1 MSKDNKPEKSFP
13 ERLKRWFKIERG
25 NFPGC
30 RYIRLTE
37 ELKTELGNESP
48 VAVRLKAIRELNE
61 VLISRKL
68 EEYGIEK
75 LWFLIQDL
83 LSLTCPAEHRHTT
96 LQMLTT
102 LTAGHDRLGPMRHVF
117 FNYISDNYQREDTKP
132 IFDFFREVIAE
143 GKQLEYIDEYVGP
156 FLLEWLP
163 GLLASPQA
171 ADALNL
177 VITLVK
183 FNSAYLDEP
192 VVTGYVTQVVLQL
205 HKAGSE
211 SEAFL
216 CLRVLDAVLAYS
228 YLPSS
233 ALPTF
238 ITALTRAVSMPEL
251 TLESWKIM
259 RNLLG
264 THLGNSGLCVL
275 CHLIRNNSDALMV
288 RGAIFFLTTA
298 LWGANK
304 VSSLDYKPAAVLPT
318 FREAANNG
326 HVLVVY
332 EVALSIQKLVSK
344 MYMELHLSSWEI
356 VLDTLSKLFEH
367 TVAMEEGH
375 EKQIILTLL
384 KDIMD
389 MIEQLIDLQQFG
401 GSSDKFFSLIN
412 LYSYLRPESSVLRL
426 LDHLAQGVDPL
437 RPHWLANLSTLLNQ
451 FFCRDHRPNV
461 RTKALAILADIY
473 NNNRHMHGAEMIRN
487 VICIQMEGIEAER
500 DVGVRTAAV
509 NLLVHI
515 ALTQRSYVVPDIL
528 NLLEKIVFAPYLN
541 KGDCVKV
548 VKESEAA
555 DIIAAV
561 AGLIRIFKKKLWQLP
576 SSYAIQTYGIL
587 LACLEQHYRYQSV
600 LQGVSRVRLKIFEMI
615 FEMRANARYQLGFP
629 RISGKGAEEEDRD
642 SIASLIP
649 PYSPYIVVDHKHGQ
663 RLDEAQREREYKG
676 GQNDATKEH
685 GDVFGKNSSALPT
698 VLPLDS
704 EAEVTHLSLTQAA
717 MTVIVA
723 MKKEKDWEVLRMILE
738 RVPQVLL
745 NKALILSRDGN
756 DIDYFAAALC
766 SLVTDKTLGLPETL
780 HNTPTKFTRSDF
792 QSYVFPVL
800 ATLASYH
807 MHLDSVIQQKVIKCL
822 ELGVLSRCAGPLCVS
837 ALTLCVLEMRDSMI
851 KLLREVMLNLSKITA
866 TVQNAQPILEF
877 LSTLLH
883 LPKVYASFVSD
894 QYMSIFAIAI
904 PYTNPFK
911 FNHYIVSLAYHVIS
925 MWFLKCRLPFRQ
937 AFVPFI
943 AKNLNMVVTTEEA
956 AARRRSAS
964 ASDQGRGGK
973 GDVDMMMFHNDLR
986 ETCLDLMS
994 RYTYSDFAPPT
1005 KRSAVSKM
1013 FVEEGQDQTWV
1024 LGSKIVTITTSGCS
1038 KRPLRNGLC
1047 AKCIE
1052 ICNIEKGVTV
1062 PEAVIPG
1069 GLSVHRRR
1077 HRSELHRTISH
1088 EIFIYKFS
1096 TQGRGGKGD
1105 VDMMMFHNDLRET
1118 CLDLMSRYT
1127 YSDFAP
1133 PTKRSAVSK
1142 MFVEEGQDQTWVLGS
1157 KIVTI
1162 TTSGCSKRPLRN
1174 GLCAKCIEICN
1185 IEKGVTVPEAVIP
1198 GGLSVHRRRHRS
1210 ELHRTISHE
1219 AKYMPQSK
1227 DDLHMR
1233 SAMRDSG
1240 DGLTPLIDQDDVGW
1254 SGDGLGESTNGYSS
1268 IDRLGF
1274 GLNVGPA
1281 SAPNSEDE
1289 KKVPHLCACWCF
1301 GWAEIFVR
1309 QPTGN
1314 MSWMIRLQ
1322 NPQVLTPGLRHH
1334 LQDISDLFTPTTSK
1348 ESSELSSLP
1357 MEDEQNEELLNQHF
1371 EDPRPRAFSGASDKT
1386 HDSDLGSRRDSSGC
1400 SSGAP
1405 SHASSDLLINA
1416 TDTGDDTRGSS
1427 PLTNTSTSGENPDDP
1442 RVPVQRCHSSPEMS
1456 EGVVAGGGETS
1467 QQPLNESEGKVPTSP
1482 STSPGPTETT
1492 PVAAVTRQ
1500 VKPKPRLESMTGGGS
1515 VGSISPPPV
1524 ASTRVRHTSAFQ
1536 TKNSGSN
1543 SSISSSS
1550 GLIGTSNTEE
1560 VDDSSP
1566 RPMRRDRGHTIS
1578 DMNPASRK
1586 LHGRATGAA
1595 KKKNSNKDI
1604 KGGISPGFVFLQLY
1618 YEGTPEYGKEL
1629 PHLLPTHQPEIQR
1642 AMRVLDLMR
1651 HQETHKIGVLY
1662 VAQNQTSEQEI
1673 LRNSC
1678 GSLRYMH
1685 FLQGLGTVLEL
1696 NSVSQDEV
1704 FLGGLDTKGNDG
1716 KLVCIWHD
1724 EVMQVVFHVAT
1735 MMPTKES
1742 DPNCNGKKRHIG
1754 NNYVTIV
1761 YNESGKPYNINTIK
1775 GQFNHTVVE
1784 IVPADYATNSVGVLG
1799 RPELMEFVGGSSD
1812 SRLVSDTN
1820 LPILVRQ
1827 LALHADLASTIWESL
1842 NRPPFNP
1849 YASNWV
1855 ERMRKIRKIRQM
1867 VVAENEAAANPAFHG
1882 FH

>member
-1 MSKDNKPEKSFP
+1 MALRGRECEVVWVWRCQGCADGACQSLLPRRYLIIQHLGLLGRFTPDDGARVYLLLVIERVIVLTCLYGKCFTMSKDNKPEKSFP

-367 TVAMEEGH
+367 T
-375 EKQIILTLL
+375 
-384 KDIMD
+384 DF
-389 MIEQLIDLQQFG
+389 LQ
-401 GSSDKFFSLIN
+401 
-412 LYSYLRPESSVLRL
+412 ESSVLRL

-964 ASDQGRGGK
+964 ASD
-973 GDVDMMMFHNDLR
+973 
-986 ETCLDLMS
+986 
-994 RYTYSDFAPPT
+994 
-1005 KRSAVSKM
+1005 
-1013 FVEEGQDQTWV
+1013 
-1024 LGSKIVTITTSGCS
+1024 
-1038 KRPLRNGLC
+1038 
-1047 AKCIE
+1047 
-1052 ICNIEKGVTV
+1052 
-1062 PEAVIPG
+1062 
-1069 GLSVHRRR
+1069 
-1077 HRSELHRTISH
+1077 
-1088 EIFIYKFS
+1088 
-1096 TQGRGGKGD
+1096 QGRGGKGD

-1867 VVAENEAAANPAFHG
+1867 VVAENEAQQTQHFMDFTDLTDPDKGDKGRGGGSGYWHQFLTKS
-1882 FH
+1882 